1 MADKSGYE
9 IRADLLKLAN
19 EVINSNNC
27 QLSTKYFEDK
37 LKAEQSGKELP
48 DYPAKELQISSDEV
62 IGLANKFNDFVSDS
76 RKI

>member
-27 QLSTKYFEDK
+27 QISNKYYEDK
-37 LKAEQSGKELP
+37 IKAEQSGKELP
-48 DYPAKELQISSDEV
+48 DYPAKELQISSDQV
-62 IGLANKFNDFVSDS
+62 INIANKFNDFVSDS